1 MRQPARRAA
10 QQLRPAGAPRGP
22 GRRAGRRVPDP
33 QGRGLECSGDGEP
46 GFPGGQG
53 RLRPDFARQ
62 SGHRECSRAAGEV
75 RRSALRSQH
84 RAAGAGHGVSRSA
97 QLVERIL
104 QGDRRA
110 AARAISLLENHAPEA
125 RAIAE
130 GLAGHRGKS
139 FRVGITGPPGAGKS
153 TLVDGLA
160 RELRKRD
167 RTVGVVA
174 VDPSSPFSGG
184 ALLGDRVR
192 MGRALED
199 PGVFVRS
206 MASRG
211 TMGGL
216 ARSAQEAAD
225 VLDALGKDWVILE
238 TVGVGQS
245 ELAVAAACDVTVVV
259 LVPEAGGAVQAMKAG
274 LMEIADLF
282 VVNKSDRP
290 GADEMLAQLRE
301 TAHYLDREGW
311 KVPILKVIAIQEQGL
326 EALLDRLE
334 SYHAWL
340 QEGERLEEK
349 RLRQAA
355 LRIRD
360 LVRARLEERLWLDP
374 EVDAVVQENAR
385 HVLAGQLAVHQAAIN
400 VWGTV
405 RERLT
410 ELEGI

>member
-1 MRQPARRAA
+1 M
-10 QQLRPAGAPRGP
+10 
-22 GRRAGRRVPDP
+22 
-33 QGRGLECSGDGEP
+33 
-46 GFPGGQG
+46 
-53 RLRPDFARQ
+53 
-62 SGHRECSRAAGEV
+62 
-75 RRSALRSQH
+75 
-84 RAAGAGHGVSRSA
+84 SRSA

-326 EALLDRLE
+326 EALLDSLE
-334 SYHAWL
+334 SYRAWL

>member
-1 MRQPARRAA
+1 M
-10 QQLRPAGAPRGP
+10 
-22 GRRAGRRVPDP
+22 
-33 QGRGLECSGDGEP
+33 
-46 GFPGGQG
+46 
-53 RLRPDFARQ
+53 
-62 SGHRECSRAAGEV
+62 
-75 RRSALRSQH
+75 
-84 RAAGAGHGVSRSA
+84 SRSA

-110 AARAISLLENHAPEA
+110 AARAISLLENQAPEA

-130 GLAGHRGKS
+130 GLAPHRGKC

-160 RELRKRD
+160 RVLRQRD

-192 MGRALED
+192 MGRSLED

-206 MASRG
+206 MATRG
-211 TMGGL
+211 SMGGL

-225 VLDALGKDWVILE
+225 VLDALGKDWVVLE

-290 GADEMLAQLRE
+290 GADEMVGQLRE
-301 TAHYLDREGW
+301 AAHHLHKDDW

-326 EALLDRLE
+326 EELVDCLE
-334 SYHAWL
+334 RFRAWL
-340 QEGERLEEK
+340 QEGERWEEK

-360 LVRARLEERLWLDP
+360 LVRARLEERLWSDP

-385 HVLAGQLAVHQAAIN
+385 RVLQGELAVHQAAGD
-400 VWGTV
+400 VWGAV

-410 ELEGI
+410 KLEGI